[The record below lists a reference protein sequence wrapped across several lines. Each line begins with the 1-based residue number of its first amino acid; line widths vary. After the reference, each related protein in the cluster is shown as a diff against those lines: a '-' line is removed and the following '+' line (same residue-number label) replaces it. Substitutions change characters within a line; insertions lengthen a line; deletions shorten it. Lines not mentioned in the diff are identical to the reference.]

1 MLNCREATRLHS
13 EAQERE
19 LTFKERTLL
28 RMHVAMCSGC
38 RNFGEQMKF
47 LRDAMRAY
55 AKGRDAKDE

>member
-1 MLNCREATRLHS
+1 MLNCREATRLYS

-19 LTFKERTLL
+19 LTFKERALL

-38 RNFGEQMKF
+38 RNFGEQMAF

-55 AKGRDAKDE
+55 AKGRDEKDK